1 MLCCRCN
8 AGGKCKNCVCV
19 KSKRQ
24 CSNCLPIRKGSCS
37 NTKQLAALLVP
48 VTAPA
53 TRNQP
58 ANSNIPPTS
67 PRSETYS
74 PNTPTVNLPTAHL
87 AYPSAAQTQMT
98 YCPLPPTSP
107 IANPSF
113 TWGDYD
119 SISIT
124 RSIEVAYSE
133 VVHWRKNT
141 FQVPLGNAGK
151 GFVSELSRLYLAYAD
166 GSALEAIALKACTVL
181 SILLLQKPFKSS
193 KH

>member
-1 MLCCRCN
+1 
-8 AGGKCKNCVCV
+8 
-19 KSKRQ
+19 
-24 CSNCLPIRKGSCS
+24 
-37 NTKQLAALLVP
+37 
-48 VTAPA
+48 
-53 TRNQP
+53 
-58 ANSNIPPTS
+58 
-67 PRSETYS
+67 
-74 PNTPTVNLPTAHL
+74 
-87 AYPSAAQTQMT
+87 MT

-151 GFVSELSRLYLAYAD
+151 GSVSELSRLYLAYAD

-193 KH
+193 KHKDHSACLARRLPIWKRGDIMNLLQEGRSLQSRLTKFNLPGNKSRNPRSYFLQANVGG